1 MTDPGDPIKNLD
13 RQIRAFRWVRML
25 SEIPD
30 RRAGS
35 GGEAQAAEQ
44 VGEWLSELGF
54 DDVRIAPVASKPRL
68 GLVAALHLGVGGLG
82 LVIGGAAGA
91 LLTCFGALSYVGHI
105 SGRLS
110 LSRLLPAPPSR
121 NVMGRAGA
129 LRPRQRVVLSAHI
142 DAPQSGWIFRD
153 VWLRTARHMRP
164 IQSMVLLAASVVAV
178 AVWLGADV
186 ALADWVRFGLAALLG
201 IGVGLGLQWGLA
213 AASPGANDNASGVA
227 AMLTCAEQLMAQ
239 LPEGVDL
246 WAVGTGAEEV
256 GLCGM
261 RAFCDDPTEPAPAA
275 TYFVNFESVG
285 GGTLHYVRSEGTLPQ
300 AYPSLLLELAR
311 RVASSGLFGPVRLT
325 DLDLRTDGQVPAA
338 RGWPALTLIGLVES
352 GLPRGYHSA
361 ADVAEA
367 VDLEML
373 IRAGD
378 FGAAVAYAALRGE
391 AGPIALV

>member
-1 MTDPGDPIKNLD
+1 MTDPGDPVKRLD

-35 GGEAQAAEQ
+35 DGEAQAAEQ
-44 VGEWLSELGF
+44 VAEWLSDLGF
-54 DDVRIAPVASKPRL
+54 DDVRIAPASSKPRP
-68 GLVAALHLGVGGLG
+68 GLVAAIHLGVGGLG

-91 LLTCFGALSYVGHI
+91 LLTCVSALSYVGHI
-105 SGRLS
+105 ADSLS

-121 NVMGRAGA
+121 NVIGRAGA
-129 LRPRQRVVLSAHI
+129 RRPTQRVVLSAHI
-142 DAPQSGWIFRD
+142 DVPQSGWIFRNA
-153 VWLRTARHMRP
+153 WLHTARRVRP
-164 IQSMVLLAASVVAV
+164 IQSSVLLAASVVAV

-186 ALADWVRFGLAALLG
+186 ALADWVRFGLATLLG
-201 IGVGLGLQWGLA
+201 IGVALGLQWGLA

-261 RAFCDDPTEPAPAA
+261 RAFCDDLTDPAPEA

-285 GGTLHYVRSEGTLPQ
+285 GGSLHYVRSEGTVPA
-300 AYPSLLLELAR
+300 AYPPLLLELAR
-311 RVASSGLFGPVRLT
+311 RVASSGLFGTVTLT
-325 DLDLRTDGQVPAA
+325 DLDVRTDGQVPAT

-352 GLPRGYHSA
+352 GLPRGHHSG

-367 VDLEML
+367 VDLDTL

-391 AGPIALV
+391 AGPIVRV